1 MQRQFHAFSPL
12 HSISAGIRHRTGIA
26 ARVSLFAIAGF
37 AGAMTLQDPPGPP
50 PTADVTDPPSEP
62 YVVPADA
69 LLVIAYHENGLR
81 KREAF
86 YDDGRPEGL
95 WIGWGKDGG
104 LSFQGHYRRGLKH
117 GLWQTYDRSSG
128 ALLRES
134 SYEEGTLHGPWTTF
148 DSGYITG
155 TGTYD
160 NGRPSGTWTTW
171 YWGDRRASEGGY
183 EDGVKAGDWTFWKE
197 DGELD
202 EERTGAYEDGKL
214 TKSRRRRMP

>member
-12 HSISAGIRHRTGIA
+12 HSISAGIRRRTGIA
-26 ARVSLFAIAGF
+26 ARVSLFAIAGL

-50 PTADVTDPPSEP
+50 PTEEDVASEP

-69 LLVIAYHENGLR
+69 LFVIAYHENGLR
-81 KREAF
+81 KREAI

-95 WIGWGKDGG
+95 WIGWGEDGS
-104 LSFQGHYRRGLKH
+104 LSFRGHYRRGLKH
-117 GLWQTYDRSSG
+117 GVWQTYNKSTG
-128 ALLRES
+128 ELYRET
-134 SYEEGTLHGPWTTF
+134 SYEDGTLHGPWTTF
-148 DSGYITG
+148 DSGYIVG
-155 TGTYD
+155 RGTYE
-160 NGRPSGTWTTW
+160 NGRPTGTWTTW
-171 YWGDRRASEGGY
+171 YEGDRKASEGGY

-202 EERTGAYEDGKL
+202 EERTGPYEDDKL